1 MKFSSIAVIVTAVAG
16 VTAVPVD
23 SGPLANLQARA
34 SDAIGGV
41 VHYIRREQA
50 GTPVVPDIKRAP
62 IRFRSALE
70 HENDVRRRK
79 NSAEKKDPPPSPPLI
94 PFVTKPGSSRQKR
107 SAPDLTKRSPAAE
120 SSVPPLEP
128 FSTGGEKRALSD

>member
-34 SDAIGGV
+34 SGAIGSV

-50 GTPVVPDIKRAP
+50 GAPAVPDIKRAP

-70 HENDVRRRK
+70 HENDVRRRE
-79 NSAEKKDPPPSPPLI
+79 NSAEKKDPPPPPPPLI
-94 PFVTKPGSSRQKR
+94 PFVTNPESSGQKR
-107 SAPDLTKRSPAAE
+107 SAPDLTRRSPAAE

-128 FSTGGEKRALSD
+128 FSTRRREESSQ